1 MKKIIRKTRKQ
12 KTTANAVVF
21 IDLTI
26 FNFSY
31 NTINGKHCCKYVTNE
46 GEVKEQTTLFQYRKR

>member
-1 MKKIIRKTRKQ
+1 MNKIIRKTRKQ

-31 NTINGKHCCKYVTNE
+31 NTVNAKNIAVAQGYHNE
-46 GEVKEQTTLFQYRKR
+46 FQYRKR